1 MTLAPADAC
10 LAPEEIAMALVLTHA
25 TVLTVDPQDRVL
37 DDRDIRIDGRT
48 IAAIGP
54 GGTLAIPGDIT
65 LDCTRGLVMPGLVNT
80 HTHAATA
87 LFRGL
92 ADDKPREFWP
102 EGGYSV
108 PGQER
113 FTMADYRGSLAAACA
128 EFLGNGVT
136 TIADR
141 VAGMDQLAPV
151 IAASGM
157 RAVVGST
164 IADAGGPVD
173 WGATER
179 VIERYGVDPMASRI
193 SAGIAPHALDTCS
206 DALLAECARRAERHG
221 AKVFL
226 HVAQSAAEVA
236 SIRRRGHSG
245 ALACLRCAGLT
256 GPDVIAAHCIYLDED
271 EIDGFCADGT
281 AICHCPASNL
291 KIEARTLPLAR
302 YLGRTPVGLG
312 TDWTASNNSMDMFWE
327 MRLAALV
334 GKMKADDP
342 TVLDTRQ
349 MLRLATLDGAK
360 VLGIDHLVG
369 SVEPGKR
376 ADLVVLDLAALEMA
390 PLHDAISNVV
400 YSASPRSV
408 RDVLVD
414 GEIRVRDHRL
424 VQDHRSWAEA
434 S

>member
-1 MTLAPADAC
+1 
-10 LAPEEIAMALVLTHA
+10 MALVLTHA
-25 TVLTVDPQDRVL
+25 TVLTVDAEDRVL
-37 DDRDIRIDGRT
+37 TDRDIRIDGKT
-48 IAAIGP
+48 ITAIGP
-54 GGTLAIPGDIT
+54 GGMLAGPGDT
-65 LDCTRGLVMPGLVNT
+65 RLDCAQGLVMPGFVNT

-102 EGGYSV
+102 DGGYSV
-108 PGQER
+108 PGQDR
-113 FTMADYRGSLAAACA
+113 FTLVDYRRSMAAACA

-141 VAGMDQLAPV
+141 VAKMDLLAPV
-151 IAASGM
+151 VAASGM

-164 IADAGGPVD
+164 LADSQGPAD
-173 WGATER
+173 WGSTER
-179 VIERYGVDPMASRI
+179 VIERYGVDPAASRVF
-193 SAGIAPHALDTCS
+193 AGIAPHALDTCS
-206 DALLAECARRAERHG
+206 DALLAECARRAGKLG

-226 HVAQSAAEVA
+226 HVAQSRAEVT
-236 SIRRRGHSG
+236 SLRGRGHSG

-256 GPDVIAAHCIYLDED
+256 GPGVVAAHCIYLDET

-291 KIEARTLPLAR
+291 KIEARTILLAR

-334 GKMKADDP
+334 GKMQADDP
-342 TVLDTRQ
+342 TALTTRQ
-349 MLRLATLDGAK
+349 MLRLATIDGAR

-369 SVEPGKR
+369 SIETGKR
-376 ADLVVLDLAALEMA
+376 ADLVVLDRTALEMT
-390 PLHDAISNVV
+390 PLNDPISNVV

-414 GEIRVRDHRL
+414 GEILVNGHRL
-424 VQDHRSWAEA
+424 VHDHEGWVGSD
-434 S
+434 

>member
-1 MTLAPADAC
+1 
-10 LAPEEIAMALVLTHA
+10 MALVLTHA
-25 TVLTVDPQDRVL
+25 TVLTVDPADRVL
-37 DDRDIRIDGRT
+37 DDRDIRIEGQT

-54 GGTLAIPGDIT
+54 GGTLAGPGDT
-65 LDCTRGLVMPGLVNT
+65 RLDCARGVVMPGFVNT

-108 PGQER
+108 PGQDR

-141 VAGMDQLAPV
+141 VAKMDLLAPV

-164 IADAGGPVD
+164 IADSAGPAD
-173 WGATER
+173 WGSTER
-179 VIERYGVDPMASRI
+179 IIERYGVDPATSRVF
-193 SAGIAPHALDTCS
+193 AGIAPHALDTCS
-206 DALLAECARRAERHG
+206 DGLLAESARRAARLG

-226 HVAQSAAEVA
+226 HVAQSEAEVA

-256 GPDVIAAHCIYLDED
+256 GPDVVAAHCIYLDD
-271 EIDGFCADGT
+271 TEIDGFCADGT

-302 YLGRTPVGLG
+302 YFGRTPIGLG

-342 TVLDTRQ
+342 EVFDTRQ
-349 MLRLATLDGAK
+349 MLRLATIDGAR

-369 SVEPGKR
+369 SIETGKR
-376 ADLVVLDLAALEMA
+376 ADLVVLDRDAPEMT

-414 GEIRVRDHRL
+414 GEIRVSDHRL
-424 VQDHRSWAEA
+424 VQDPRNWVEA
-434 S
+434 G